1 MESDKKRWVYAIDPD
16 EETMKQ
22 FNDCVKCDFVV
33 KGALM
38 PDAHLGYVAPIGS
51 VLVTKDFIVPSWVGY
66 DIGCGMTSAHI
77 KGKDMIKKIKEK
89 QDEIFEEVKR
99 RIPMGKGEINNPK
112 QVTKKTKEDYAEMI
126 EQFKKGAYHKEILQ
140 FLEGKAIRHI
150 GSLGDGN
157 HFIEVGVDDQ
167 GEAWVTVHSGSR
179 GVGYKVAEK
188 YMKKVAGTDKEYE
201 ATHPIHKDSELGKE
215 YLNVL
220 DFGLKFALRNRLE
233 MIERVILSLEK
244 VLGEKIEFEL
254 WTNKNHNH
262 AIPEN
267 GLFIHRKGATP
278 AKKDER
284 GVIPG
289 NMRDG
294 CFLVEGLGNPDF
306 IESSSHGAGR
316 KLSRK
321 DSKEEFSMDEFKK
334 SMEGIKGTVT
344 EGTLDESPMAYKDV
358 FDVMEKQKESVKI
371 IKHLKPIINWKGE
384 RGRKGKSKNS

>member
-1 MESDKKRWVYAIDPD
+1 MKKNKWIYADDLD
-16 EETMKQ
+16 ENTLKQ
-22 FNDCVKCDFVV
+22 FEECVNCDFVV
-33 KGALM
+33 EGALM

-66 DIGCGMTSAHI
+66 DIGCGMTAAHI
-77 KGKDMIKKIKEK
+77 KGKDMLKKIREN
-89 QDEIFEEVKR
+89 QDKIFDAVKK
-99 RIPMGKGEINNPK
+99 RIPMGKGEINSSNA
-112 QVTKKTKEDYAEMI
+112 VTRKTKEDYSVLI
-126 EQFKKGAYHKEILQ
+126 EEFKKGAYNKEILQ

-157 HFIEVGVDDQ
+157 HFIELSEDELGD
-167 GEAWVTVHSGSR
+167 AWITVHSGSR
-179 GVGYKVAEK
+179 GVGFKVAEK
-188 YMKKVAGTDKEYE
+188 YMMKVAGTDKEFE

-233 MIERVILSLEK
+233 LIERTIKGIED
-244 VLGEKIEFEL
+244 VLGEKIEFEV

-278 AKKDER
+278 AKSGER

-294 CFLVEGLGNPDF
+294 CFLVEGLGNKEF

-316 KLSRK
+316 KYSRK
-321 DSKEEFSMDEFKK
+321 DAKEKFSIEDFRE
-334 SMEGIKGTVT
+334 SMKGIKGTISQ
-344 EGTLDESPMAYKDV
+344 GTLDESPMAYKDV
-358 FDVMEKQKESVKI
+358 FDVMDKQKDSVKI
-371 IKHLKPIINWKGE
+371 IKHLKPVINWKGE
-384 RGRKGKSKNS
+384 RGRQGKNKDKN